1 MRSVEFPVLEPS
13 GKRGMVLTWRLP
25 GDGTG
30 ALTMCDFDENC
41 TPDIILETEYT
52 AMELTDLTGNGA
64 KDLLLV
70 GIQDSYERHLRQAR
84 GTPVSV

>member
-41 TPDIILETEYT
+41 TPGIILETEYT

-64 KDLLLV
+64 KDLLL
-70 GIQDSYERHLRQAR
+70 ITSDISRQAR

>member
-41 TPDIILETEYT
+41 TPGIILETEYT

-64 KDLLLV
+64 KRSAAD
-70 GIQDSYERHLRQAR
+70 YERHLRQAR